1 MYSFY
6 VYIACG
12 GMEIWFCHFEKKYLY
27 EEPNYPNLLLLC
39 LKCHFYNFSDYSLSQ
54 AFGQYLTHAYGESA
68 IQQLKGK
75 ICKIFSSIQYWFS
88 LAKIHR
94 NENILLIENYN
105 GEYLHLISIR
115 KSLGILLTIFQRCHL
130 GLLKY
135 KTDKHYIFSHVLKL
149 NALEG
154 AFQKEILKNVHTFQ
168 WKSFEPLGIY
178 KYRIIKQNV
187 NPLYPR
193 TVNRFASRYESSIFW
208 TRI

>member
-1 MYSFY
+1 MQDIF
-6 VYIACG
+6 IHT
-12 GMEIWFCHFEKKYLY
+12 ILIFTRK
-27 EEPNYPNLLLLC
+27 
-39 LKCHFYNFSDYSLSQ
+39 DSQ
-54 AFGQYLTHAYGESA
+54 
-68 IQQLKGK
+68 K
-75 ICKIFSSIQYWFS
+75 
-88 LAKIHR
+88 R
-94 NENILLIENYN
+94 NILLIENYN

-154 AFQKEILKNVHTFQ
+154 AFQKEILKNVHTFK
-168 WKSFEPLGIY
+168 WKLFEPLGIY

-193 TVNRFASRYESSIFW
+193 TVNRYASRYESSISW